1 MGRAMQAERESAS
14 TGAGGKQAGSRIGPV
29 EVSTLGRNGGYMRYR
44 NWRRSCA
51 GQGLVGAWR
60 RRSSSN
66 GESGR

>member
-44 NWRRSCA
+44 NWRREPGS
-51 GQGLVGAWR
+51 R
-60 RRSSSN
+60 RWLIEQRRI
-66 GESGR
+66 GPVIR